1 MVCFVQ
7 ALIFSRSV
15 FTYGAVN
22 SDADGKITGSV
33 LFRSDIFEGLPAEH
47 TLLFLFK
54 KHLRIWFSPGNT
66 PILILIPKL

>member
-33 LFRSDIFEGLPAEH
+33 LFCAGVFESMPAEH
-47 TLLFLFK
+47 TLLF
-54 KHLRIWFSPGNT
+54 HLISVCDQGLSA
-66 PILILIPKL
+66 IDIPVL